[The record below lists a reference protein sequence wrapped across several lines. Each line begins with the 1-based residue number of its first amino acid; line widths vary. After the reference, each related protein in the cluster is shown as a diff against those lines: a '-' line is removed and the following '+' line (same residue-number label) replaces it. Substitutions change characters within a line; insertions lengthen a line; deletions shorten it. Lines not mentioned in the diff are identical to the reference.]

1 MVFRW
6 LNKHSLNFK
15 LNISIL
21 TCVCA
26 GLFAFVYFVTE
37 HVTPI
42 MISQID
48 ALASRAVTE
57 YAKDISHLAA
67 DTEQIVY
74 STKNTLIQTNEKDVD
89 SIRML
94 LNSAIKTTT
103 HSDLSFM
110 QAWIYT
116 FNADDVSK
124 GTLYLSKNTPDGKTE
139 FRHKNIK
146 NLYEPFPWFKEVP
159 KEEKIYWSEPY
170 VDEETGNT
178 VVTCLIPFMFE
189 GKDEFDG
196 LLALTVDISSLQKN
210 IYNYSFYE
218 VGRLLLISR
227 SGLYVT
233 HPNKNISL
241 KMTIFEL
248 GDQLKLP
255 QLNASGKEVLAGKI
269 GSTIIPYSSVHKG
282 SAIFFYAPVK
292 HLNWGLFLVYSQ
304 KELVKPLVHVQ
315 YIMFA
320 ALIVVVL
327 LMILLI
333 SRICKKST
341 TQLIKLSKLAT
352 RYGQGDFAD
361 SFDEAPSSSDIKML
375 STAMSNMRSNL
386 LKYTEKEIKEAA
398 EKQKGKSELEI
409 ASNIQKSSLS
419 VKYPDNSCFDISTK
433 MIPAKEV
440 GGDFYDFFFI
450 DDNKF
455 AIVIAD
461 VSGKGIP
468 AALYMMKAQT
478 LIKNIC
484 KGKLP
489 LNEVFTHVNSQ
500 LYEGNDTCMFVTA
513 FMAVIDLNTG
523 DVEYVNA
530 GHIPPLVGNAL
541 GYDYL
546 NVDKNIILGIRKNA
560 TFTVQKLKL
569 NSGDH
574 IFLYTDGVTEA
585 EDAEEN
591 FYGSKRLKKLFQKSS
606 VYPDGN
612 LDAVM
617 KDIHKF
623 VKGNRQSD
631 DITMLDFAYFGDNRL
646 VLDAD
651 NKNLSQMINF
661 LKQHTEKHNISSKK
675 QFNLITAS
683 EEIFANICDYAY
695 ADMKKGKAEIRAYVK
710 DDMYYVEFSDKGKK
724 YNPLK
729 AKEPDLTSELSKR
742 KIGGLG
748 IYLAKRLSD
757 EISYAYKEKRNILT
771 IGIKIE

>member
-1 MVFRW
+1 M
-6 LNKHSLNFK
+6 NKHSLNFK
-15 LNISIL
+15 LNVSIL

-74 STKNTLIQTNEKDVD
+74 STKNTLIQTNEKDTD
-89 SIRML
+89 SIHML

-139 FRHKNIK
+139 FRQINIK
-146 NLYEPFPWFKEVP
+146 NLYDVFPWFKEVP

-170 VDEETGNT
+170 VDDETGNT

-196 LLALTVDISSLQKN
+196 LFALTVDISSLQKN

-248 GDQLKLP
+248 GDQLNLP
-255 QLNASGKEVLAGKI
+255 QLNASGKDVLAGKI
-269 GSTIIPYSSVHKG
+269 GNTKIPYSSVHNG

-292 HLNWGLFLVYSQ
+292 HFNWGLFLVYSQ
-304 KELVKPLVHVQ
+304 KELVKPLVHLQ
-315 YIMFA
+315 YIMFL
-320 ALIVVVL
+320 ALSIIVL
-327 LMILLI
+327 FLI
-333 SRICKKST
+333 FVINRICQKST
-341 TQLIKLSKLAT
+341 RQLIELSKLAT
-352 RYGQGDFAD
+352 RYGQGDFKDA
-361 SFDEAPSSSDIKML
+361 FNEQPSCSDIKML
-375 STAMSNMRSNL
+375 STAMENMRLNL
-386 LKYTEKEIKEAA
+386 LQYTEKEIKEAA
-398 EKQKGKSELEI
+398 EKQKNKSELEI
-409 ASNIQKSSLS
+409 ASNIQKASLS
-419 VKYPDNSCFDISTK
+419 LKYPENNRFDISTK
-433 MIPAKEV
+433 MVPAKEV

-450 DDNKF
+450 DENKF

-489 LNEVFTHVNSQ
+489 LNEVFAHVNNQ

-530 GHIPPLVGNAL
+530 GHIPPMVGDYS
-541 GYDYL
+541 GYNYI
-546 NVDKNIILGIRKNA
+546 NVKKNVILGIRKNA
-560 TFTVQKLKL
+560 VFEVEKLKL
-569 NSGDH
+569 KSGDH

-585 EDAEEN
+585 ENAKSN
-591 FYGSKRLKKLFQKSS
+591 FYGAKRLKKVLEKPAVHSEA
-606 VYPDGN
+606 N
-612 LDAVM
+612 LAAVM
-617 KDIHKF
+617 KDIRKF

-631 DITMLDFAYFGDNRL
+631 DITMLDFAYFGDTRL
-646 VLDAD
+646 ILNAD

-661 LKQHTEKHNISSKK
+661 LRQDTEKHNISSKK
-675 QFNLITAS
+675 QFNLITAA

-695 ADMKKGKAEIRAYVK
+695 VGPNKGKAEIRTYINK
-710 DDMYYVEFSDKGKK
+710 GLYYVEFSDKGRR

-729 AKEPDLTSELSKR
+729 VKEPDLGADLSKR

-748 IYLAKRLSD
+748 IYLAKRMSD
-757 EISYAYKEKRNILT
+757 RILYAYKGNRNILT